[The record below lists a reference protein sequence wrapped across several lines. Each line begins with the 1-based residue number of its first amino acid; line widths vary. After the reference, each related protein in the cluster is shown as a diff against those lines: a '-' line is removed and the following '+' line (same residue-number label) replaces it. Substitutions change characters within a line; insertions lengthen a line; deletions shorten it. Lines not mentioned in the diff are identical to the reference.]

1 MANGSWTDE
10 GEVLEAYMIYR
21 AQILEHKV
29 KSSLMN
35 ADQARS
41 LYESTRDRLKPIHEP
56 PMNKQRGEKR
66 QVAYLTALVNMH
78 IEHELSG
85 RFDCDYNPRRLTSVI
100 RDNRPLRTLA
110 RRMDG
115 AFPSVINPIAVWEIK
130 EYYHTTTFGSRVAD
144 GIYATLLD
152 GLELEELQEHT
163 GVNIR
168 HYLIVDAFKTW
179 WEDGK
184 SFLCRMIDLSHM
196 GYVDEVLFGREVVQR
211 IPLLVE
217 EWIGALESRDEGGGR
232 LRVSGA

>member
-1 MANGSWTDE
+1 MLPNPDFLSLPHQFWADVRTIGQAIGYKVRGQDRIRIPTPDDISECYSRAELSASHLVDNGSWTDE

-21 AQILEHKV
+21 AQVLEHKV

-35 ADQARS
+35 ADQARL

-85 RFDCDYNPRRLTSVI
+85 RFNCDYNPLRLTSII

-144 GIYATLLD
+144 GIYA
-152 GLELEELQEHT
+152 
-163 GVNIR
+163 
-168 HYLIVDAFKTW
+168 A
-179 WEDGK
+179 
-184 SFLCRMIDLSHM
+184 
-196 GYVDEVLFGREVVQR
+196 LFDR
-211 IPLLVE
+211 
-217 EWIGALESRDEGGGR
+217 
-232 LRVSGA
+232 